1 MGANQSNIPIDPN
14 LHRRIMEITNQ
25 EQIKRKNEMDI
36 QRLQKQILENQL
48 KIQTHQMRE
57 IRQNLSP
64 CAEPPKSTLSYIL
77 SSPQLQE
84 DLRKNPKLGA
94 SLVESLVK
102 EYGNQLTNEHYRKI
116 DKFLNDLSNQ
126 PLTSRDPSGKNL
138 DSNAFLNHNMGTRS
152 YEPREINRQ
161 KEEISNDLET
171 LENSFGRKELE
182 AERQY
187 QLEEKKRQQAFI
199 EEQRKRRIKFESEMA
214 KFNQGSFDSLK
225 ILELNKNYTMDE
237 LRKAYKRLAY
247 QSHPDKG
254 GSNEKF
260 EMITKAYMY
269 LLDELKKK
277 ENDQQFYQQRDQSRI
292 YMEKQRQEQRRNV
305 NFDNINNDN
314 TTNNNYKHNN
324 INNNE
329 KSGDR
334 FNSKLFNKLFEEN
347 RLEDPND
354 KGYGDWLRKDD
365 TIPKHPEL
373 FSKKF
378 NLDLFNNTFEKWKN
392 ETEETTCQE
401 IIKHDNPSELVLT
414 SASHI
419 DLDNKEID
427 DFSQVQPHNKSVGYT
442 DLKKAYTRTNLINAN
457 KVKYQQFKNVDELEK
472 SRAKINFQLSPEDL
486 AKEAFMRQKKEED
499 EYQRVQRLKN
509 RDQQVFN
516 NYNRVHQMMLDQLK

>member
-1 MGANQSNIPIDPN
+1 MGANQSNVPIDPN
-14 LHRRIMEITNQ
+14 LQRKIIEITNQ

-48 KIQTHQMRE
+48 RIQTYQMKE
-57 IRQNLSP
+57 IRQNLNP
-64 CAEPPKSTLSYIL
+64 RAEPPKSTLSYIL
-77 SSPQLQE
+77 SSHQLQE
-84 DLRKNPKLGA
+84 DLKKNPKLGA

-116 DKFLNDLSNQ
+116 DKFLTDLSNQ
-126 PLTSRDPSGKNL
+126 PLTSKDPSGKNP

-152 YEPREINRQ
+152 YEPREIERQ
-161 KEEISNDLET
+161 KEEIVNDLET
-171 LENSFGRKELE
+171 LENSFGRNELE

-199 EEQRKRRIKFESEMA
+199 EEQRKRRLKFESEMA

-225 ILELNKNYTMDE
+225 ILELNQNYTMDE
-237 LRKAYKRLAY
+237 LRRAYKKLAY

-254 GSNEKF
+254 GSSEKF
-260 EMITKAYMY
+260 EMVTKAYMY

-277 ENDQQFYQQRDQSRI
+277 ENDQQFYQQRNQSRD

-305 NFDNINNDN
+305 NFDN
-314 TTNNNYKHNN
+314 NNN
-324 INNNE
+324 NNNNN
-329 KSGDR
+329 GGNH

-354 KGYGDWLRKDD
+354 KGYGDWFRKDD

-378 NLDLFNNTFEKWKN
+378 NIDLFNNTFENWKN

-401 IIKHDNPSELVLT
+401 IIKHDNPRELMLT
-414 SASHI
+414 SAGHI

-457 KVKYQQFKNVDELEK
+457 KVKYQQFKNIDELEK

-486 AKEAFMRQKKEED
+486 AKEAFMKQKKEEE
-499 EYQRVQRLKN
+499 EYQRLNRLKN
-509 RDQQVFN
+509 RDQQAFN